1 MIIIMFIRSVKVP
14 SSNGTVHEYLRIV
27 GSVREGGKVKQKVI
41 ANLGRRDTLE
51 AVLPL
56 LNRFLQGDD
65 DQKELE
71 RQLAQDGPVEILDAS
86 TWGPM
91 LIVCHFFKRLGLWEL
106 LDAGRR
112 WPKLLPEEDPDD
124 DWVSRVQVLMANR
137 LTCPSSEHGL
147 ANWLETD
154 YIIDRAGRRYVPC
167 WKQRGRVQVDLTQL
181 QRWYRTLDH
190 LLVNKDKVEVALY
203 QRLRT
208 LFEFEA
214 DLVLYDLTS
223 TYFEGHGP
231 SGLAKHGYSR
241 DGKPRNVQVVVGVVM
256 VAGWPIAHHVWAGN
270 RKDSATVKEVVED
283 LQQRFH
289 FSRLVFVG
297 DRGMVT
303 KKNLQQ
309 LTASESHGFLVGMT
323 RRRNPEAEALIDG
336 VDESKWIE
344 CPMGINAQERK
355 KDPPRT
361 RVQEVKC
368 DRAGVRVFVV
378 DSDERRAYEE
388 RQRTKAMKR
397 VLEAMEKVQARVA
410 KGQLKQPEK
419 IGAAAERALRKS
431 HGYRYYAWELKD
443 GKLNIFEHPVNL
455 PREKKYEGKYLIQTD
470 QADIT
475 PQDAVAYYKDLN
487 EVERAF
493 RSLKDP
499 LGMRPIWHR
508 AARRVKAHIFVA
520 ALSFLIERMLER
532 ALKDAR
538 VPLSAQ
544 SALEALKTIRH
555 VEFRVDGQWRSGV
568 TPGSARARQVLKALK
583 LTDHRPPPRPQ
594 GDETVM

>member
-1 MIIIMFIRSVKVP
+1 MFIRSVKVP
-14 SSNGTVHEYLRIV
+14 SSNGTVHEYVRIV
-27 GSVREGGKVKQKVI
+27 GSVRENGKVRQKVI

-65 DQKELE
+65 DQQELK
-71 RQLAQDGPVEILDAS
+71 RQLSQDGPVEILDAS

-91 LIVCHFFKRLGLWEL
+91 LIARHFFEQLGLWKL
-106 LDAGRR
+106 LDQGRR
-112 WPKLLPEEDPDD
+112 WPKLLPEEDPHD
-124 DWVSRVQVLMANR
+124 DWVSRVLVLIANR

-154 YIIDRAGRRYVPC
+154 YVIDRRGRRYVPC
-167 WKQRGRVQVDLTQL
+167 WKQQGRVEVDFTQL

-190 LLVNKDKVEVALY
+190 LLLNKEKVEVGLY
-203 QRLRT
+203 ERLRT
-208 LFEFEA
+208 LFEFEP

-231 SGLAKHGYSR
+231 PGLAKHGHSR
-241 DGKPRNVQVVVGVVM
+241 DGKPRKVQVVVGVVM

-270 RKDSATVKEVVED
+270 RRDSTTVQEVVKD
-283 LQQRFH
+283 LSERFH
-289 FSRLVFVG
+289 FARLVFVG

-303 KKNLQQ
+303 KKNLQE
-309 LTASESHGFLVGMT
+309 LTSSESHGFLVGMT
-323 RRRNPEAEALIDG
+323 RRRNSEAESLIDR
-336 VDESKWIE
+336 VDESKWVD
-344 CPMGINAQERK
+344 CPMGINAQEKK

-361 RVQEVKC
+361 RVQEVEC
-368 DRAGVRVFVV
+368 DREGVRVFVV

-388 RQRTKAMKR
+388 RERTKAMQR
-397 VLEAMEKVQARVA
+397 VLEGLQKVQLRVA

-419 IGAAAERALRKS
+419 IGAAVERALRKS

-443 GKLNIFEHPVNL
+443 GQLNIFEHPVNL

-470 QADIT
+470 QDDMT
-475 PQDAVAYYKDLN
+475 PQDAVAHYKDLD

-499 LGMRPIWHR
+499 LGMRPIWHHSP
-508 AARRVKAHIFVA
+508 RRVKAHIFVA
-520 ALSFLIERMLER
+520 ALSFLIERMLGR

-538 VPLSAQ
+538 VSLSAQ
-544 SALEALKTIRH
+544 SAFEALKTIRH

-583 LTDHRPPPRPQ
+583 LTEHRPPHRPQ